1 MIMKRNFLSFLL
13 IAALGA
19 MALAQEPVPADT
31 AVRTGTLPNGLT
43 YYVKQNNY
51 PEHRADFFIAQ
62 RVGSL
67 QEQESQRGLA
77 HFLEHMCFNG
87 TKHFPGN
94 SLITYMESIGVK
106 FGATLNAYTSTDET
120 VYNISNVPTERRSAL
135 DSCFLVL
142 ADWAQ
147 GLTLDGKEIDKERG
161 VIEGEW
167 RHRTGA
173 NYRLLEK
180 SAPALYQGSLYGE
193 RMPIGLMSVVKN
205 FKHKELRNYYKQW
218 YHPSNQCIIVVG
230 DIDPAYAVG
239 KIVELFGNVKNPKN
253 AKPVEKVVVP
263 DNEEIISCMETDR
276 EQSNISV
283 RLMYK
288 HGDLEDA
295 LKGTTSYFKDEYLK
309 RMVASML
316 NSRLSDL
323 AQQPNAPFTSVHAA
337 DRSFM
342 LAKSRDAFQLI
353 AMAKSG
359 KVAESMQ
366 WMSREVKR
374 AQQYGFTEGELRRA
388 RLNYESAVEKMYRE
402 RDKYSNTSYC
412 RDFVRAYLEGEPIPS
427 FETQYNIIHKIMK
440 DVTLADVNAYVNRLT
455 SDTERNVV
463 LLTFAP
469 ESEAATLPSQDG
481 LIKAYREGRSQE
493 VEAYVDKL
501 TADHLLPAEPVAGK
515 IVATQAV
522 PEFDAEQWTLS
533 NGVKV
538 LVKPTTIKAGEVVIA
553 GTSPGGLS
561 QNYRAQ
567 DAASFKAINSVM
579 ALSGYGEFMSN
590 DMKKVL
596 AGKDV
601 KMRTFVSKTEEGF
614 QGSSSRGDLETAM
627 QLLYLKLTSPQKDE
641 NAFNAFLEQNRTRI
655 ANQNDPKFEFAD
667 SIFANVFC
675 HHPLGA
681 EKLTLEEIDQV
692 NYDRIL
698 EVYRDRFADVSDMTV
713 YLIGD
718 FDRDS
723 LMMLTERYIAALPGN
738 GRIEKAKDIGYHLF
752 SGDVK
757 NYWTRKMETAQDKVY
772 FFWTG
777 DCPYNARNVLLAK
790 IAGQVFTG
798 IFRDELRENRGWTY
812 HVDTHCSL
820 VTDQNGDDG
829 PVTFMPLNVT
839 VTAGKGAEARDIIE
853 QTIKDVAAKGITTEQ
868 LLKVK
873 KYYRKVYNEDIEDNT
888 YWMAMMRNWVKN
900 GVNLDRDY
908 LQLLDSITV
917 DDVRNFV
924 ARYINTGNRL
934 ILLME
939 AE

>member
-1 MIMKRNFLSFLL
+1 MKIKLFF
-13 IAALGA
+13 ALVA
-19 MALAQEPVPADT
+19 CVATVASAYDVVPVDPL
-31 AVRTGTLPNGLT
+31 VRTGTLPNGLT
-43 YYVKQNNY
+43 YFVKQNNY

-67 QEQESQRGLA
+67 QEQENQRGLA

-94 SLITYMESIGVK
+94 SLISYMESIGVK
-106 FGATLNAYTSTDET
+106 FGANLNAYTSTDET

-142 ADWAQ
+142 ADWSHN
-147 GLTLDGKEIDKERG
+147 LTLDSKEIDKERG

-167 RHRTGA
+167 RMRTGA

-180 SAPALYQGSLYGE
+180 SALTLYPNNLYGE

-230 DIDPAYAVG
+230 DIDPDYAVD
-239 KIVELFGNVKNPKN
+239 KIMELFSNVKNPKN

-263 DNEEIISCMETDR
+263 DNEEIISCVETDR
-276 EQSNISV
+276 EQNNISV
-283 RLMYK
+283 RLLYK
-288 HGDLEDA
+288 HDGLDNA
-295 LKGTTSYFKDEYLK
+295 QKSTTRYFEDEYLK
-309 RMVASML
+309 RIISSML

-323 AQQPNAPFTSVHAA
+323 AQQPDAPFTTAHAA
-337 DRSFM
+337 DRSYM

-353 AMAKSG
+353 AMSKSG
-359 KVAESMQ
+359 KAAESMQ
-366 WMSREVKR
+366 WISREIKR
-374 AQQYGFTEGELRRA
+374 VQEYGFTETELRRA
-388 RLNYESAVEKMYRE
+388 RLNYESAIDKMYRE
-402 RDKYSNTSYC
+402 RDKYSNTNLC
-412 RDFVRAYLEGEPIPS
+412 RDFVRAFLEGEPIPS
-427 FETQYNIIHKIMK
+427 FDTQYNIMRKIMEEA
-440 DVTLADVNAYVNRLT
+440 TLEQVNDYVKHLT

-463 LLTFAP
+463 LVTFAP
-469 ESEAATLPSQDG
+469 EAERATLPTRQG
-481 LIKAYREGRSQE
+481 LIDAYSEGRAQK
-493 VEAYVDKL
+493 VQAYVDNL
-501 TADHLLPAEPVAGK
+501 NVDRLLPIEPTAGK
-515 IVATQAV
+515 IVSQQDL
-522 PEFDAEQWTLS
+522 PEFGAEIWTLS
-533 NGVKV
+533 NSIKV
-538 LVKPTTIKAGEVVIA
+538 LVKPTTLKASEVVIA
-553 GTSPGGLS
+553 GAAPGGLS
-561 QNYRAQ
+561 QNYRAE
-567 DAASFKAINSVM
+567 DAASLKSINSVM

-590 DMKKVL
+590 DLKKAL

-614 QGSSSRGDLETAM
+614 QGASSRGDLETAM

-655 ANQNDPKFEFAD
+655 ANQNDPKYEFAD

-681 EKLTLEEIDQV
+681 EKLTLKEVDQV
-692 NYDRIL
+692 DYNRIMD
-698 EVYRDRFADVSDMTV
+698 VYKDRFADLSDMTV
-713 YLIGD
+713 YIIGD
-718 FDRDS
+718 FNRDS
-723 LMMLTERYIAALPGN
+723 LMMLTERYIASLPGN
-738 GRIEKAKDIGYHLF
+738 ERMEHAKDIGYHLF

-777 DCPYNARNVLLAK
+777 ACPYNARNVLLAK
-790 IAGQVFTG
+790 LAGQVLTG

-812 HVDTHCSL
+812 HVDTHCSV

-829 PVTFMPLNVT
+829 PITFMPLNVT
-839 VTAGKGAEARDIIE
+839 VTAGKGTEARDFIE
-853 QTIKDVAAKGITTEQ
+853 QTIKDVAAHGITNEQ
-868 LLKVK
+868 LDKVK
-873 KYYRKVYNEDIEDNT
+873 KYYRKVYSEDTQDNT

-900 GVNLDRDY
+900 GVNLDNGY
-908 LQLLDSITV
+908 LDLLNSITP
-917 DDVRNFV
+917 DDIQDFV

>member
-1 MIMKRNFLSFLL
+1 MRRNFLSCLV
-13 IAALGA
+13 IATLSIIA
-19 MALAQEPVPADT
+19 MAQEPVPADPS
-31 AVRTGTLPNGLT
+31 VRTGTLPNGLT

-106 FGATLNAYTSTDET
+106 FGANLNAYTSTDET

-142 ADWAQ
+142 ADWAHD
-147 GLTLDGKEIDKERG
+147 LTLDGKEIDKERG

-230 DIDPAYAVG
+230 DIDPTYAVG

-263 DNEEIISCMETDR
+263 DNEEIISCVETDR

-288 HGDLEDA
+288 HDGLEDA

-323 AQQPNAPFTSVHAA
+323 AQQPDAPFTSVHAA

-359 KVAESMQ
+359 KVAQAMQ
-366 WMSREVKR
+366 WMAREVKR

-440 DVTLADVNAYVNRLT
+440 DVALADVNAYLNRLT
-455 SDTERNVV
+455 SNTERNVV

-481 LIKAYREGRSQE
+481 LIKAYREGRSQK
-493 VEAYVDKL
+493 VEAYVDNL

-561 QNYRAQ
+561 QNYRAE

-614 QGSSSRGDLETAM
+614 QGASSRGDLETAM

-681 EKLTLEEIDQV
+681 EKLTLEEIDHV

-752 SGDVK
+752 SGDRK

-812 HVDTHCSL
+812 HVDTHCSV

-839 VTAGKGAEARDIIE
+839 VTAGKGAEARDFIE
-853 QTIKDVAAKGITTEQ
+853 QAIKNVAARGITTEQ
-868 LLKVK
+868 LDKVI

-900 GVNLDRDY
+900 GVNLDNGY
-908 LQLLDSITV
+908 LELLDSITV
-917 DDVRNFV
+917 ADVQDFV

>member
-1 MIMKRNFLSFLL
+1 MRRNFLSCLV
-13 IAALGA
+13 IATLSIIA
-19 MALAQEPVPADT
+19 MAQEPVPADPS
-31 AVRTGTLPNGLT
+31 VRTGTLPNGLT
-43 YYVKQNNY
+43 YYVKKNNY

-87 TKHFPGN
+87 SKHFPGN
-94 SLITYMESIGVK
+94 SLISYMESIGVK
-106 FGATLNAYTSTDET
+106 FGANLNAYTSTDET

-142 ADWAQ
+142 ADWAHH
-147 GLTLDGKEIDKERG
+147 LTLDGKEIDKERG

-230 DIDPAYAVG
+230 DIDPDYAVT
-239 KIVELFGNVKNPKN
+239 KIVEFFGNIKNPKN

-263 DNEEIISCMETDR
+263 DNEHIISCVETDR
-276 EQSNISV
+276 EQNNISV

-288 HGDLEDA
+288 HDALDDA
-295 LKGTTSYFKDEYLK
+295 LKGTTAFFKDEYLK
-309 RMVASML
+309 RMVTSML
-316 NSRLSDL
+316 NSRMSDL

-359 KVAESMQ
+359 KATEAMQ
-366 WMSREVKR
+366 WMAREVKR
-374 AQQYGFTEGELRRA
+374 AQHYGFTEGELRRA

-412 RDFVRAYLEGEPIPS
+412 RDFVRAFLEGEPIPS

-440 DVTLADVNAYVNRLT
+440 EVTLADVNAYLNHLT
-455 SDTERNVV
+455 SVTERNVV

-469 ESEAATLPSQDG
+469 ESEAATLPSQDA
-481 LIKAYREGRSQE
+481 LIEAYREGRALK
-493 VEAYVDKL
+493 VDAYVDQL
-501 TADHLLPAEPVAGK
+501 TADHLLPAEPVAGR
-515 IVATQAV
+515 IVSTQSL

-561 QNYRAQ
+561 QNYSAH
-567 DAASFKAINSVM
+567 DAASLKAINAVM
-579 ALSGYGEFMSN
+579 ALSGYGQFMSN
-590 DMKKVL
+590 DLKKAL

-614 QGSSSRGDLETAM
+614 QGLSSRGDLETAL
-627 QLLYLKLTSPQKDE
+627 QLLYLKLTSPQLDE
-641 NAFNAFLEQNRTRI
+641 NAFNAYLEQNHTRI
-655 ANQNDPKFEFAD
+655 ANQHDPKFEFAD

-681 EKLTLEEIDQV
+681 EKLALEEIDKV
-692 NYDRIL
+692 NYSRII
-698 EVYRDRFADVSDMTV
+698 EVYKDRFADVSDMTV
-713 YLIGD
+713 YVIGD
-718 FDRDS
+718 FNRDS

-738 GRIEKAKDIGYHLF
+738 GRTEKAKDIGYHLF

-757 NYWTRKMETAQDKVY
+757 NYWTRKMETPQDKVY

-777 DCPYNARNVLLAK
+777 DCPYNARNVMLAK
-790 IAGQVFTG
+790 IVGQVFTG